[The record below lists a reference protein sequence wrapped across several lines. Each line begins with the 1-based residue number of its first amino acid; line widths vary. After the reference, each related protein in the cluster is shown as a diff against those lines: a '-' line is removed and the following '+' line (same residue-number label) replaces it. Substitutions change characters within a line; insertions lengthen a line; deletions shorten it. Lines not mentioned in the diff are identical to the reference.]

1 MSLLSVA
8 LKNIAGNWRRSLS
21 LGLFVFLTS
30 FILIVFN
37 SFFMTVTT
45 NMQDALINSLTG
57 HVQIRSVFTEEEDML
72 AMKTSW
78 SGLHFL
84 SQDEL
89 NQIATA
95 LNKQEL
101 DYTERV
107 RTNATLISG
116 IEQDYAMIIGLD
128 PSDTHYQSAFGLE
141 KGRYLE
147 PAGSGEIVL
156 ASYIADQLQVS
167 VGQEIQATG
176 ETGSVSLKVVGIG
189 DVQMLSLF
197 GFNAV
202 FTDLE
207 SARVLAG
214 FEWAETTDVIV
225 FAPDSGQTKDVFT
238 QLDSKLQGVTLSTW
252 QDMGGFVF
260 NGISVYRGMFFL
272 FILVLMVIV
281 SILIINLVFM
291 MGLERRL
298 EIGTLKAIGY
308 SRKDIILMF
317 LKEILTLAS
326 TFCALGIAAGS
337 GLVLVLSNIG
347 LELGPPMDFMLG
359 KVFYIQ
365 FDYRLIFPAAA
376 IVILF
381 TLTAALWPAWH
392 AASLD
397 PVVTLRE

>member
-1 MSLLSVA
+1 MSLLIA

-57 HVQIRSVFTEEEDML
+57 HVQIRSEFTEEEDML

-128 PSDTHYQSAFGLE
+128 PRNTHYQSAFGLE
-141 KGRYLE
+141 KGRYLL

-214 FEWAETTDVIV
+214 FESGEATDVIV
-225 FAPDSGQTKDVFT
+225 FAPESDQTKEVFT
-238 QLDSKLQGVTLSTW
+238 QLDTELQGVTLSVW
-252 QDMGGFVF
+252 EDMGGFVF

-272 FILVLMVIV
+272 FILVLMVTV

-291 MGLERRL
+291 MGLERRQ

-308 SRKDIILMF
+308 SRKDIIQIF
-317 LKEILTLAS
+317 LGEILIIAVA
-326 TFCALGIAAGS
+326 FCSPGIAAGS
-337 GLVLVLSNIG
+337 GLVLALSNIG
-347 LELGPPMDFMLG
+347 FEFGPPIDFMMG

-365 FDYRLIFPAAA
+365 YDFKLIFPMAA
-376 IVILF
+376 IVLLF
-381 TLTAALWPAWH
+381 TLVAALWPSWH
-392 AASLD
+392 AATLD
-397 PVVTLRE
+397 PVKTLRD

>member
-1 MSLLSVA
+1 MSLLIA

-57 HVQIRSVFTEEEDML
+57 HVQIRSEFTEEEDML

-128 PSDTHYQSAFGLE
+128 PRNTHYQSAFGLE
-141 KGRYLE
+141 KGRYLL

-176 ETGSVSLKVVGIG
+176 EAGSVSLKIVGIG

-214 FEWAETTDVIV
+214 FESGEATDVIV
-225 FAPDSGQTKDVFT
+225 FAPESDQTKEVFT
-238 QLDSKLQGVTLSTW
+238 QLDTELQGVTLSVW
-252 QDMGGFVF
+252 EDMGGFVF

-272 FILVLMVIV
+272 FILVLMVTV

-291 MGLERRL
+291 MGLERRQ

-308 SRKDIILMF
+308 SRKDIIQIF
-317 LKEILTLAS
+317 LGEILIIAVA
-326 TFCALGIAAGS
+326 FCSLGIAAGS
-337 GLVLVLSNIG
+337 GLVLALSNIG
-347 LELGPPMDFMLG
+347 FEFGPPIDFMMG

-365 FDYRLIFPAAA
+365 YDFKLIFPMAA
-376 IVILF
+376 IVLLF
-381 TLTAALWPAWH
+381 TLVAALWPSWH
-392 AASLD
+392 AATLD
-397 PVVTLRE
+397 PVKTLRD

>member
-1 MSLLSVA
+1 MSLLSIA

-57 HVQIRSVFTEEEDML
+57 HVQIRSEFTEEEDML

-128 PSDTHYQSAFGLE
+128 PRNTHYQSAFGLE

-176 ETGSVSLKVVGIG
+176 EAGSVSLKIVGIG

-207 SARVLAG
+207 STRMLAG
-214 FEWAETTDVIV
+214 FESGEATDVIV
-225 FAPDSGQTKDVFT
+225 FAPESDQTKEVFT
-238 QLDSKLQGVTLSTW
+238 QLDTELQGVTLSVW
-252 QDMGGFVF
+252 EDMGGFVF

-291 MGLERRL
+291 MGLERRQ

-308 SRKDIILMF
+308 SRKDIIQIF
-317 LKEILTLAS
+317 LGEILIIAVA
-326 TFCALGIAAGS
+326 FCSLGIAAGS
-337 GLVLVLSNIG
+337 GLVLALSNIG
-347 LELGPPMDFMLG
+347 FEFGPPIDFMLG

-365 FDYRLIFPAAA
+365 YDFKLIFPMAA
-376 IVILF
+376 IVLLL
-381 TLTAALWPAWH
+381 TLVAALWPSWH
-392 AASLD
+392 AATLD
-397 PVVTLRE
+397 PVKTLRD

>member
-1 MSLLSVA
+1 MSLLIA

-57 HVQIRSVFTEEEDML
+57 HVQIRSEFTEEEDML

-128 PSDTHYQSAFGLE
+128 PRNTHYQSAFGLE
-141 KGRYLE
+141 KGRYLL

-214 FEWAETTDVIV
+214 FESGEATDVIV
-225 FAPDSGQTKDVFT
+225 FAPESDQTKEVFT
-238 QLDSKLQGVTLSTW
+238 QLDTELQGVTLSVW
-252 QDMGGFVF
+252 EDMGGFVF

-272 FILVLMVIV
+272 FILVLMVTV

-291 MGLERRL
+291 MGLERRQ

-308 SRKDIILMF
+308 SRKDIIQIF
-317 LKEILTLAS
+317 LGEILIIAVA
-326 TFCALGIAAGS
+326 FCSLGIAAGS
-337 GLVLVLSNIG
+337 GLVLALSNIG
-347 LELGPPMDFMLG
+347 FEFGPPIDFMMG

-365 FDYRLIFPAAA
+365 YDFKLIFPMAA
-376 IVILF
+376 IVLLF
-381 TLTAALWPAWH
+381 TLVAALWPSWH
-392 AASLD
+392 AATLD
-397 PVVTLRE
+397 PVKTLRD